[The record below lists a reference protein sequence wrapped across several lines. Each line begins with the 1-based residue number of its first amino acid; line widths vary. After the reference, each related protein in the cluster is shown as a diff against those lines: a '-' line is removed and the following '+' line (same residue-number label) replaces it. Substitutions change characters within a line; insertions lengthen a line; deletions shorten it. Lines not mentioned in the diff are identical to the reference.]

1 MPAGTLMTFMHGLR
15 LNVGEDWVK
24 QVSNFETT
32 SARFIGC
39 VHDIFTAYV
48 RAFYCVFV
56 SVRACLLCV
65 CLCPS
70 LNLSIYGFVLIR

>member
-24 QVSNFETT
+24 QVSNFKTT

-39 VHDIFTAYV
+39 VHDIFTALIC
-48 RAFYCVFV
+48 ACILLCVC
-56 SVRACLLCV
+56 VRACLLCV
-65 CLCPS
+65 CLRPS

>member
-39 VHDIFTAYV
+39 VHDTFTAYV

-56 SVRACLLCV
+56 CVLACCV
-65 CLCPS
+65 CVYVRL
-70 LNLSIYGFVLIR
+70 